1 MGSLPRVEEFVYQSE
16 PRLKL
21 SRDQSCPNILARPI
35 RCSISI
41 LLGLMPRQ
49 KAKNSTE
56 SAARNISAGTNL
68 DALVAEGV
76 FGWKNVRRR
85 EATLYG
91 KRADK
96 LGRMRTAKVPN
107 YSTNPVHAY
116 AIEGRMK
123 ELGLLNGYA
132 KELSKITHA
141 KGIPTEWATPEQRC
155 WAAIKTVRN
164 RSRLRVVKR

>member
-1 MGSLPRVEEFVYQSE
+1 
-16 PRLKL
+16 
-21 SRDQSCPNILARPI
+21 
-35 RCSISI
+35 
-41 LLGLMPRQ
+41 MPRQ
-49 KAKNSTE
+49 KAKNSAE
-56 SAARNISAGTNL
+56 SAATKISAGTNL
-68 DALVAEGV
+68 DALVAEEV

-132 KELSKITHA
+132 KELSKLTHT
-141 KGIPTEWATPEQRC
+141 KGIPAEWATPEQRC
-155 WAAIKTVRN
+155 WAAIKTVKN
-164 RSRLRVVKR
+164 HSRFRVVKR